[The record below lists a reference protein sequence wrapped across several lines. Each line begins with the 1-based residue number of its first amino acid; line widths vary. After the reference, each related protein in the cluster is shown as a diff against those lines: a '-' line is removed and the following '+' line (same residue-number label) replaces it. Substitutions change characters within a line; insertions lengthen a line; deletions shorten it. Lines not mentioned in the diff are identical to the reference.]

1 MRRIVCCGG
10 GKDDNSDRQGETT
23 HELRDVVSGRGF
35 SGEED
40 DLRVDLL
47 ALLRSH
53 VLERE
58 VPLQHVASASDP
70 HILDEGTYVDNTH
83 GVEGFTLSNYHQ
95 KSFTLG
101 Q

>member
-40 DLRVDLL
+40 DLGVDLL
-47 ALLRSH
+47 PLLGSH
-53 VLERE
+53 LLEGQVTLEENNCQSHPRDFTA
-58 VPLQHVASASDP
+58 P
-70 HILDEGTYVDNTH
+70 IDEH
-83 GVEGFTLSNYHQ
+83 G
-95 KSFTLG
+95 
-101 Q
+101 